1 MLDIIAAV
9 TLTTLA
15 FLIPAVLIAATPLP
29 AAARGR
35 LAAGLLAWF
44 VLLVALG
51 ATGLFDPMNGRG
63 TRAVGVAVVLPVI
76 VGLLAA
82 RYSAAVRAFIAGVP
96 LAWLAAIHLGR
107 LFAIFFLM
115 LYAVGRL
122 PQTFALVAGW
132 GDILIAVA
140 APLVAWALYRRAADA
155 RGLALTWNTLGFAD
169 LVLAVTLGVGSAVD
183 SPVRFIYEAASSG
196 TMSSLPWLIVPGFMV
211 PLYLMTHL
219 AIYHRLSRRRE
230 TLGNMRLSGAV

>member
-1 MLDIIAAV
+1 MLDIIASV

-15 FLIPAVLIAATPLP
+15 FLIPAVLIAASPLQ

-44 VLLVALG
+44 VLLIALG
-51 ATGLFDPMNGRG
+51 ATGLFAVTNGG
-63 TRAVGVAVVLPVI
+63 TPAVGAAVVLPVI
-76 VGLLAA
+76 VGLIAA
-82 RYSAAVRAFIAGVP
+82 RYSAAVRAFIAEVP
-96 LAWLAAIHLGR
+96 LAWLAAIHVGR

-140 APLVAWALYRRAADA
+140 APVVAWAIYRRAAGS

-230 TLGNMRLSGAV
+230 SLGNMHLSGAV

>member
-1 MLDIIAAV
+1 MLDIIASV

-15 FLIPAVLIAATPLP
+15 FLIPAVLIAASPLQ

-35 LAAGLLAWF
+35 LAAGLLTWF
-44 VLLVALG
+44 VLLIAFG
-51 ATGLFDPMNGRG
+51 ATGLFAVTNGG
-63 TRAVGVAVVLPVI
+63 TPAVGAAVVLPVI
-76 VGLLAA
+76 VGLIAA
-82 RYSAAVRAFIAGVP
+82 RYSAAVRAFIAEVP
-96 LAWLAAIHLGR
+96 LAWLAAIHVGR

-140 APLVAWALYRRAADA
+140 APVVAWAIYRRAAGS

-230 TLGNMRLSGAV
+230 SLGNMHLSGAV

>member
-1 MLDIIAAV
+1 MLDIIASV

-15 FLIPAVLIAATPLP
+15 FLIPAVLIAATPLEWTV
-29 AAARGR
+29 RGR

-44 VLLVALG
+44 VLVIALG
-51 ATGLFDPMNGRG
+51 ATGLFAISAGG
-63 TRAVGVAVVLPVI
+63 TPAVGAAVVLPVI
-76 VGLLAA
+76 AGLLAA
-82 RYSAAVRAFIAGVP
+82 RYSTTVHAFIARVP

-122 PQTFALVAGW
+122 PPTFALVAGW
-132 GDILIAVA
+132 GDIAVA
-140 APLVAWALYRRAADA
+140 AAAPFVAWAIYRRAAGSRA
-155 RGLALTWNTLGFAD
+155 LALAWNTLGIAD

-196 TMSSLPWLIVPGFMV
+196 TMSTLPWLIVPGFMV
-211 PLYLMTHL
+211 PLYFMTHL
-219 AIYHRLSRRRE
+219 AIFHRLSQRRE
-230 TLGNMRLSGAV
+230 QPASLRLSGAI

>member
-1 MLDIIAAV
+1 MLDIIASV

-15 FLIPAVLIAATPLP
+15 FLIPAVLIAASPLP
-29 AAARGR
+29 GAARGR

-44 VLLVALG
+44 VLLIALG
-51 ATGLFDPMNGRG
+51 ATGLFAVTNGG
-63 TRAVGVAVVLPVI
+63 TPAVGAAVVLPVI
-76 VGLLAA
+76 VGLIAA

-132 GDILIAVA
+132 GDILVAVA
-140 APLVAWALYRRAADA
+140 APVVAWAIYRRAAGS
-155 RGLALTWNTLGFAD
+155 RGLALTWNTLGIAD

-183 SPVRFIYEAASSG
+183 SPVRFLYEAASSG

-219 AIYHRLSRRRE
+219 AIHHRLSRRRE